1 MGEEDDDQ
9 IEISKELFLTVVQD
23 ILSVC
28 LQCLAVFG
36 YARLGFQIAQDRH
49 VQRLMD
55 DLDLPPDRANLFE
68 ALDADGSGTLHVAEL
83 VQGLLKVRG
92 DLKKT
97 DTVATLL
104 ATRAV
109 FRMLERLSKD
119 LEELRQDT
127 ATLVGR
133 NMIARPRRQ
142 SIFDF

>member
-1 MGEEDDDQ
+1 M
-9 IEISKELFLTVVQD
+9 
-23 ILSVC
+23 
-28 LQCLAVFG
+28 
-36 YARLGFQIAQDRH
+36 QDRQ

-104 ATRAV
+104 ATKAV
-109 FRMLERLSKD
+109 FRMLEHLSED
-119 LEELRQDT
+119 IVELRQDT
-127 ATLVGR
+127 AALAGKAT
-133 NMIARPRRQ
+133 NSPTKRRQ